1 MLYSKNR
8 KSCQASSTRKAA
20 LFGMIPVNLV
30 TILSRTCYKNM
41 TTNAEIF
48 PYLTNHLLR
57 ATTVTVLS
65 AQTFETLNI
74 KAITGHR
81 SDTSIESYCKRP
93 TLNQFKEISTA
104 LTHFVSGDENQ
115 LPVNASP
122 AAVPSRPE
130 HELIPALPAS
140 QQMYLSRQD
149 ENYLVANEVNPGAIL
164 LWGTFKNCSFSFNI
178 NVNKT

>member
-1 MLYSKNR
+1 
-8 KSCQASSTRKAA
+8 
-20 LFGMIPVNLV
+20 
-30 TILSRTCYKNM
+30 M
-41 TTNAEIF
+41 TTNAEIS
-48 PYLTNHLLR
+48 PYLTNHSLQ

-65 AQTFETLNI
+65 SQNFETRNI

-93 TLNQFKEISTA
+93 TLNQFKDLATA

-115 LPVNASP
+115 PPVNASP

-140 QQMYLSRQD
+140 QQSQQM
-149 ENYLVANEVNPGAIL
+149 YLVAKMRIIWLQMELTLEQFFPRARLKTVPFRLIL
-164 LWGTFKNCSFSFNI
+164 M
-178 NVNKT
+178 